1 MEKQIVKYPCQWSF
15 RIIGAEE
22 KLIRSA
28 VEEYMKKAAY
38 QLTASNAS
46 SSGKYVSINLE
57 TVVLNEEERNRI
69 YTDVK
74 NMACVKMVL

>member
-1 MEKQIVKYPCQWSF
+1 MEKQIVEYPCPWSF

-28 VEEYMKKAAY
+28 VKEYMKETVY
-38 QLTASNAS
+38 QLTASNMS

-57 TVVLNEEERNRI
+57 TNVLTEDDRNRI
-69 YTDVK
+69 YIDVK